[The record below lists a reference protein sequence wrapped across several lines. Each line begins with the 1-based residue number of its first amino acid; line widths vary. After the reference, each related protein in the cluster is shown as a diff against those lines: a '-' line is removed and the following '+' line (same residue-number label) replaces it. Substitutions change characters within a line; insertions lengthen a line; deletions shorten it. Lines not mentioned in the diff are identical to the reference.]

1 MVKATKK
8 WWPIF
13 VLPTFAAF
21 IIGFIV
27 PFCEGLYLSF
37 CKFTTINKAVWI
49 GASNYVKVFQDP
61 QFFIFGKQSI
71 VFNDYAHIFH
81 FLFKKIFF

>member
-61 QFFIFGKQSI
+61 SSSPLW
-71 VFNDYAHIFH
+71 ALPL
-81 FLFKKIFF
+81 FLPYSPRC